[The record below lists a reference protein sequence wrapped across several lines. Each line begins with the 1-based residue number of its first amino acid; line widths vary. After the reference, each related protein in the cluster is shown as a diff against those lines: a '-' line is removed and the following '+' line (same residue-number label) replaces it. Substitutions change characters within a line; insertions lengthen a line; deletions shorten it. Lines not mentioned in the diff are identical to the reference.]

1 MNNDKQKLFSQ
12 EEHLS
17 YSELLAYHSHMLSP
31 AEEHKI
37 EKHLTDCTFCSEAL
51 HGIAAMK
58 IPLKYRSISDELKRK
73 GRKKYWH
80 LQRKI
85 FPDQTVIILLLL
97 FVLSLAAILT
107 YYFIIILKK

>member
-1 MNNDKQKLFSQ
+1 MNNDRQKLLSQ
-12 EEHLS
+12 KDHLS
-17 YSELLAYHSHMLSP
+17 YTELLAYHSHTLSP

-51 HGIAAMK
+51 NGLASMK
-58 IPLKYRSISDELKRK
+58 MPLRYRSISDELKKK

-107 YYFIIILKK
+107 YYFMIILKK